1 MNRIQSILLAAA
13 VALPA
18 IATAAEPVANGQK
31 ADRQADP
38 RPAAVAPADS
48 VAAGHI
54 FISRAEADSIN
65 RAYATV
71 MASYLKPDIANRFP
85 GDSTAVSRFID
96 GIRHA
101 FDIRKEDSP
110 YYAGVR
116 MAIAN
121 FERFDNMVGMGFP
134 LTPDSYVSALAE
146 AMEGNTFGFDR
157 ETANHYLESEMQ
169 KLYPAPAA
177 LSPESQLAFLDK
189 EGAREG
195 VIKCPSGLLF
205 EVISE
210 GEGDSPKADD
220 TVRVTYK
227 GALADGTIFDETE
240 KPIDLPVN
248 GVVKGFSEGLQM
260 MRPGGTYR
268 LFIPPALGYG
278 DRGAGG
284 GVIPPGAALDF
295 TVTLL
300 DIIKK

>member
-31 ADRQADP
+31 ADRSTT
-38 RPAAVAPADS
+38 AVAPADS

-71 MASYLKPDIANRFP
+71 MAFYLKPDIANRFP

-169 KLYPAPAA
+169 KRGYRKFIRAITSNPRCRRCIPLPQPSRPSRSS
-177 LSPESQLAFLDK
+177 LFWIK
-189 EGAREG
+189 RARAK
-195 VIKCPSGLLF
+195 V
-205 EVISE
+205 
-210 GEGDSPKADD
+210 
-220 TVRVTYK
+220 
-227 GALADGTIFDETE
+227 
-240 KPIDLPVN
+240 
-248 GVVKGFSEGLQM
+248 
-260 MRPGGTYR
+260 
-268 LFIPPALGYG
+268 
-278 DRGAGG
+278 
-284 GVIPPGAALDF
+284 
-295 TVTLL
+295 
-300 DIIKK
+300 

>member
-18 IATAAEPVANGQK
+18 IATVAEPVANGQK
-31 ADRQADP
+31 ADRSTT
-38 RPAAVAPADS
+38 AVAPADS

-71 MASYLKPDIANRFP
+71 MAFYLKPDIANRFP

-146 AMEGNTFGFDR
+146 AMEAKHFRLRPRDR
-157 ETANHYLESEMQ
+157 QSLSRIRDAEDVSRSRSPVARV
-169 KLYPAPAA
+169 AA
-177 LSPESQLAFLDK
+177 
-189 EGAREG
+189 R
-195 VIKCPSGLLF
+195 
-205 EVISE
+205 
-210 GEGDSPKADD
+210 
-220 TVRVTYK
+220 
-227 GALADGTIFDETE
+227 
-240 KPIDLPVN
+240 
-248 GVVKGFSEGLQM
+248 FS
-260 MRPGGTYR
+260 R
-268 LFIPPALGYG
+268 
-278 DRGAGG
+278 
-284 GVIPPGAALDF
+284 
-295 TVTLL
+295 
-300 DIIKK
+300 